1 MTRQTSWCAWAGA
14 SALVLLLCLIPVAP
28 VTTAAAGRASQEPSA
43 PACAVKW
50 LDQREAIEQ
59 WLRVAPIER
68 TEEIPIG
75 VTRPTRIFFGGDG
88 PARSAAWKPLM
99 PNMYKGFWESYKSE
113 IAAYELD
120 RMLGLD
126 MVPPNVERTIRGNRG
141 AVVMWVE
148 GVKGWDQKNPVVP
161 RDSFSWT
168 RQIVRMKMFDQLI
181 ANIDRNAGN
190 LLYDSDYH
198 IVLIDHSRAFTSLTD
213 IRRMSAP
220 TRIDA
225 ELWEKMEALTLPDLQ
240 AAMGK
245 WLGRSELQSV
255 LRRRDRM
262 KNEIDKMVKERGERA
277 VFIR

>member
-1 MTRQTSWCAWAGA
+1 MTRMTSWSAWAGA
-14 SALVLLLCLIPVAP
+14 SALSLLCLFPLAP
-28 VTTAAAGRASQEPSA
+28 VTTAAAEPAFQEPSA
-43 PACAVKW
+43 PACAIGW
-50 LDQREAIEQ
+50 LEQRDAIEQ
-59 WLRVAPIER
+59 WLREAPIER
-68 TEEIPIG
+68 SEEIPIG
-75 VTRPTRIFFGGDG
+75 VTKPTRIFFRGDG
-88 PARSAAWKPLM
+88 PARSAAWKPLL
-99 PNMYKGFWESYKSE
+99 PNRYKGFWESYKSE

-126 MVPPNVERTIRGNRG
+126 MVPPNVERTIRGDRG

-161 RDSFSWT
+161 PDPFSWS
-168 RQIVRMKMFDQLI
+168 RQVVRMKMFDQLI

-198 IVLIDHSRAFTSLTD
+198 IVLIDHSRAFTGLTD
-213 IRRMSAP
+213 IRRMAAP

-245 WLGRSELQSV
+245 WLGRSELQAV

-262 KNEIDKMVKERGERA
+262 KNEIDKLVKANGERA